1 MGSLSIERV
10 DRLLWLGRYVERS
23 YPTLHFVLE
32 AYDASLDSVEG
43 NWKGQLEE
51 LGFNQEEDN
60 PDQFFRD
67 CLFSPSLSASIAY
80 SLNAAS
86 DNAVVLRDVIGS
98 ESAAY
103 VQMAL
108 NDSQAAAASDTP
120 LLDLQSVTDSI
131 MAFKGSCD
139 DYIANDAARNII
151 KCGFSVER
159 LDLYARLGY
168 RLGDLRREVQ
178 KLASRIDR
186 TGMDYN
192 RDILK
197 QLVDAVFA
205 PSFPDAVTYQQLGQ
219 LLALVAQLF

>member
-23 YPTLHFVLE
+23 YTTLHFVLE

-108 NDSQAAAASDTP
+108 NDSQASAASDTP

>member
-23 YPTLHFVLE
+23 YTTLHFVLE

>member
-23 YPTLHFVLE
+23 YTTLHFVLE

-86 DNAVVLRDVIGS
+86 DNAVDRK
-98 ESAAY
+98 
-103 VQMAL
+103 
-108 NDSQAAAASDTP
+108 
-120 LLDLQSVTDSI
+120 SV
-131 MAFKGSCD
+131 
-139 DYIANDAARNII
+139 
-151 KCGFSVER
+151 V
-159 LDLYARLGY
+159 
-168 RLGDLRREVQ
+168 
-178 KLASRIDR
+178 
-186 TGMDYN
+186 
-192 RDILK
+192 
-197 QLVDAVFA
+197 
-205 PSFPDAVTYQQLGQ
+205 
-219 LLALVAQLF
+219 

>member
-23 YPTLHFVLE
+23 YTTLHFVLE

-51 LGFNQEEDN
+51 LGFNQEDDN

>member
-23 YPTLHFVLE
+23 YTTLHFVLE
-32 AYDASLDSVEG
+32 AYDASLDSVDG

>member
-23 YPTLHFVLE
+23 YTTLHFVLE

-205 PSFPDAVTYQQLGQ
+205 PSFPDAVIYQQLGQ

>member
-1 MGSLSIERV
+1 MGSLSFVRV
-10 DRLLWLGRYVERS
+10 VRLLWLWRYVERS
-23 YPTLHFVLE
+23 YTTLHFVLE

>member
-1 MGSLSIERV
+1 
-10 DRLLWLGRYVERS
+10 
-23 YPTLHFVLE
+23 
-32 AYDASLDSVEG
+32 
-43 NWKGQLEE
+43 
-51 LGFNQEEDN
+51 
-60 PDQFFRD
+60 
-67 CLFSPSLSASIAY
+67 
-80 SLNAAS
+80 
-86 DNAVVLRDVIGS
+86 
-98 ESAAY
+98 
-103 VQMAL
+103 
-108 NDSQAAAASDTP
+108 
-120 LLDLQSVTDSI
+120 

>member
-23 YPTLHFVLE
+23 YTTLHFVLE

-51 LGFNQEEDN
+51 LGFNQDEDN

>member
-1 MGSLSIERV
+1 MSSLSIERV

-23 YPTLHFVLE
+23 YTTLHFVLS

-51 LGFNQEEDN
+51 LGFNQETDN
-60 PDQFFRD
+60 PEQFFRD
-67 CLFSPSLSASIAY
+67 CLFSPELTASIAY
-80 SLNAAS
+80 SLNAAY

-120 LLDLQSVTDSI
+120 LLDLQAVTDCI

-159 LDLYARLGY
+159 LDLYTRLGY

-186 TGMDYN
+186 TGMSYN
-192 RDILK
+192 RDALK
-197 QLVDAVFA
+197 QLIDAVFA
-205 PSFPDAVTYQQLGQ
+205 PSFPAEVTYEQLGHM
-219 LLALVAQLF
+219 LTLVARLF